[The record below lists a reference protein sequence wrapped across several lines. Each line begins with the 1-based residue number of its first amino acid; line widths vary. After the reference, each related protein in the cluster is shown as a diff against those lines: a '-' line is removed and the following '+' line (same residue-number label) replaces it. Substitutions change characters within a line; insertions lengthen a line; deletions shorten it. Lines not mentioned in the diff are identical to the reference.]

1 MERLYQPDFSSI
13 FGKPYSNAFSYRQI
27 DSLIWPI
34 FSNIG
39 RTQYLQNLLDLKD
52 QNNRNCF
59 YYRNISLEDHLIE
72 LLSSN
77 IVVGLVQAMNL
88 SRSYG
93 IDNKDVS
100 TVLKSNS
107 IVYKAIYSFDL
118 GKDHISELIEL
129 EKTSE
134 IAGIVLY
141 PSFIQK
147 DLTDKSNQNQR
158 ELFEYCKHKNYFI
171 KVDLGNNFLPENDPS
186 FINYDKV
193 KLLLSREPE
202 IIFILSGIDFSG
214 NFAPFYELM
223 KLYRNL
229 WLEIDPR
236 NIGGITP
243 KKLFYSL
250 FQIPGFIQ
258 NLWNRITIGS
268 ATPTLEISQMYHGFI
283 EASEDLRFGQKNL
296 LRTWSFRNINRI
308 NSKIFTPEFD
318 PDIFYP
324 IKSIEKIT
332 KVETQSEIREIY
344 KINIRSYSII
354 QLIHISDVMM
364 QIFNTIKEEYP
375 EIENGQI
382 IIRSNHTTT
391 TLIINEHEVGN
402 YLDLHYDFAEY
413 TIQDSSDYLHTVG
426 ALENRADF
434 NHFDHLIANAY
445 GSRQIIV
452 PIVNKQLKIGSRE
465 DFYVL
470 VTFGPRTISLLL
482 DIRLDKQL

>member
-1 MERLYQPDFSSI
+1 MEKLYQPDFSSI
-13 FGKPYSNAFSYRQI
+13 FGKPYANAFLYRPI

-34 FSNIG
+34 FSNIE
-39 RTQYLQNLLDLKD
+39 RSQNLQNLLELKD

-59 YYRNISLEDHLIE
+59 YYRNISLEDHLVE
-72 LLSSN
+72 LVSSN
-77 IVVGLVQAMNL
+77 IAVGLVQAMNL

-93 IDNKDVS
+93 INNKDVNN
-100 TVLKSNS
+100 VLKSNS
-107 IVYKAIYSFDL
+107 RVYKAIYSFNL
-118 GKDHISELIEL
+118 EKDHISELIEL

-134 IAGIVLY
+134 IVGIAIY

-147 DLTDKSNQNQR
+147 DLTDKSNQNQK
-158 ELFEYCKHKNYFI
+158 ELFEYCKNKNYFI
-171 KVDLGNNFLPENDPS
+171 KVDLGNNFLPENDSS
-186 FINYDKV
+186 FTSYDKI

-202 IIFILSGIDFSG
+202 VVFILSGIDFSG
-214 NFAPFYELM
+214 KFAPFYELI

-243 KKLFYSL
+243 KRLFYNL

-268 ATPTLEISQMYHGFI
+268 ATPTLEISQMYRGFI
-283 EASEDLRFGQKNL
+283 EASQDLRFAQKNL

-324 IKSIEKIT
+324 IKSILKIN

-344 KINIRSYSII
+344 NINIRSFSIT
-354 QLIHISDVMM
+354 QLIHITDTMM
-364 QIFNTIKEEYP
+364 QIFNTVKKEYP

-402 YLDLHYDFAEY
+402 YLDLHYGFAEY
-413 TIQDSSDYLHTVG
+413 TLQDSSDYLHTVN

-434 NHFDHLIANAY
+434 NHFDHLIANDY
-445 GSRQIIV
+445 GSRQIVI
-452 PIVNKQLKIGSRE
+452 PIVNKALKVGGRE

-482 DIRLDKQL
+482 EIRLDKQL